1 MSGITIEGTYNARW
15 ATPGPES
22 TPWLARAA
30 ALDEVGD
37 AGRAQLADLGIALV
51 LDLREDGELTT
62 DPEPRHG
69 VPVARVA
76 LYRLPDG
83 PPASGSLEQ
92 VYEFLLTER
101 GAALTEAVAAIADS
115 GGPVLVHCTAGKD
128 RTGLVVALAL
138 LAAGHDEA
146 HVVADYALSTGV
158 VRARREQIAEETLRP
173 MGLDA
178 DAHAAALRLHL
189 DSPAEAM
196 LHALQTVS
204 ALGGAEAYL
213 IRHGLRAEQLQ
224 ALRRT
229 LGRPSDD

>member
-15 ATPGPES
+15 ATPGPET

-37 AGRAQLADLGIALV
+37 AGRAQLAELGITLV
-51 LDLREDGELTT
+51 LDLREDGELANT
-62 DPEPRHG
+62 DPRHG

-83 PPASGSLEQ
+83 PPTSGSLEQ
-92 VYEFLLTER
+92 VYGFLLTDR
-101 GAALTEAVAAIADS
+101 GAALTEAVAVIADS
-115 GGPVLVHCTAGKD
+115 DGPVLVHCTAGKD

-138 LAAGHDEA
+138 LAAGHDEE

-158 VRARREQIAEETLRP
+158 VRARREQIAEATLQP

-189 DSPAEAM
+189 DSPVEAM
-196 LHALQTVS
+196 VHALRTVS

-229 LGRPSDD
+229 LGQPSDD